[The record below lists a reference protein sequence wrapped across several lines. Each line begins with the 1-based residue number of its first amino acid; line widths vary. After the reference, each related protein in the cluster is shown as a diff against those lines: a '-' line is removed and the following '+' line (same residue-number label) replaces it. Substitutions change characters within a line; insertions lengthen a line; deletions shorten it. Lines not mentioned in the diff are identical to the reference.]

1 MSGEFKNRIDALG
14 LDEDAKQKVLT
25 VIDEAGSVF
34 PCLQCSSKD
43 TCENFRWYV
52 KWFGNK

>member
-1 MSGEFKNRIDALG
+1 MSGEFKNRIEALG

-25 VIDEAGSVF
+25 VIEEVGSAC

-43 TCENFRWYV
+43 TCENFQWHI